1 MSKNK
6 DQTGENQQTQSR
18 FWTVTIFIVLT
29 VAFATVVWVMI
40 ASDYQSRAI
49 LLAAIIATASTAF
62 TLSSNKKREI
72 ASSHRERKE
81 NGYMEYINIFFD
93 VVDIKNPNKKEKEL
107 KNKMLEFRK
116 TLLIWGSDETITTW
130 NKLARSANDP
140 NNRAEL
146 LRMSAEMLRS
156 IRKDLGHNDF
166 NLPASELL
174 KLIIKAEEHDDMDKL
189 GF

>member
-1 MSKNK
+1 
-6 DQTGENQQTQSR
+6 
-18 FWTVTIFIVLT
+18 
-29 VAFATVVWVMI
+29 
-40 ASDYQSRAI
+40 
-49 LLAAIIATASTAF
+49 
-62 TLSSNKKREI
+62 
-72 ASSHRERKE
+72 
-81 NGYMEYINIFFD
+81 
-93 VVDIKNPNKKEKEL
+93 
-107 KNKMLEFRK
+107 MLEFRK

-174 KLIIKAEEHDDMDKL
+174 KLIITAEEHDDMDKL